1 MKKIIIICLICL
13 ISFFCF
19 GFSAE
24 NGGFTLADYDI
35 KVGDAIYDLDYPV
48 YAKDGVTYISL
59 RDICRTLRIP
69 LHWDE
74 ENRIAHVDEF
84 HKKVVVS
91 DKTEY
96 KNEGVIPDEE
106 TALAIGKI
114 ILEKYVGRE
123 LEYETEDKRFYLKA
137 ISFDHYGAD
146 VWEVYQTYEY
156 LDGRKWAGSGFST
169 VQLYLS
175 KTTGEVISI
184 CTYSDLEEW

>member
-13 ISFFCF
+13 ISFFSL
-19 GFSAE
+19 GFST
-24 NGGFTLADYDI
+24 NNDRFTLADYDI

-106 TALAIGKI
+106 TALAVGKI
-114 ILEKYVGRE
+114 ILEKYVDRD
-123 LEYETEDKRFYLKA
+123 LEYETEDKRFYLEAK
-137 ISFDHYGAD
+137 SYEWNDAD
-146 VWEVYQTYEY
+146 VWEIYQTYEH
-156 LDGRKWAGSGFST
+156 LDGRKWFGSGFST
-169 VQLYLS
+169 IHVYLS
-175 KTTGEVISI
+175 KTTGEVIKI
-184 CTYSDLEEW
+184 NTYSTLED